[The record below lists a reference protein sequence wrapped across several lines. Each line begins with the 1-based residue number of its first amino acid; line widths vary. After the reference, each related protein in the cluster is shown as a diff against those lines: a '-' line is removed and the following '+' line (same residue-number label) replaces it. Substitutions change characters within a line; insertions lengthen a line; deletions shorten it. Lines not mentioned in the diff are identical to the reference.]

1 MILFYIN
8 RRIIIMTK
16 TYILNFLQKH
26 RQELFENF
34 GVIKIGLFGSYA
46 RDEAVATS
54 DIDIAV
60 EIESQNSFK
69 SFFSLLHF
77 LEDGLEKKIDLG
89 IEHSLK
95 PIAKARILK
104 EIIYV

>member
-1 MILFYIN
+1 
-8 RRIIIMTK
+8 MTK
-16 TYILNFLQKH
+16 KYILNFLKIN
-26 RQELFENF
+26 RQELFEKF

-46 RDEAVATS
+46 RDEAMPTS

-60 EIESQNSFK
+60 EIESTNSFR
-69 SFFSLLHF
+69 SFFSLLYF
-77 LEDGLEKKIDLG
+77 LEDGLDKKVDLG

-95 PIAKARILK
+95 PIAKAKILK